1 MHAACGLPALHRPAL
16 LSELCLPPSQL
27 PSRATFLLCRCLQAK
42 GGRVDMEL
50 HDDRSLLALQG
61 PEAAA
66 VLQVG
71 FPPLHPLPLG
81 ACWA

>member
-1 MHAACGLPALHRPAL
+1 MI
-16 LSELCLPPSQL
+16 
-27 PSRATFLLCRCLQAK
+27 
-42 GGRVDMEL
+42 L

-71 FPPLHPLPLG
+71 TVYRPWCTRVGSPAGCAPTAALG
-81 ACWA
+81 SLAT